1 MSKNTSPQSRSTSG
15 PRSSARGRGKV
26 KAASPSAARVVKT
39 AGEESK
45 ARRATGPVTWG
56 SRLRRMFFVV
66 VVPNLVA
73 FFSLVVIALATVLL
87 TTSPSAWLPTV
98 IAQSWMVTN
107 LAPVVAGGITISA
120 LPILPALILGWM
132 LAGNVHRAIKDK
144 VSINDLLAL
153 LGWVIVVPVI
163 LIGIAWFMLWD
174 AAQVY
179 DLSPPPLGPTIAR
192 ALVLH
197 LTALGIGM
205 GPRLW
210 RALAKRYKVP
220 RAVIDGVVLAVQ
232 SLLALLAVAAVVL
245 LALFI
250 FNFDNQTLVID
261 SYPHLAGLG
270 LFSVIGLSLLY
281 LPNILI
287 AAVGVLLGS
296 EFHIGDASVSLF
308 SVHLVPL
315 PPLPLLGVVPGTAA
329 PWAIGLLALTAI
341 AIAFVGV
348 KKKPNFLQA
357 AVSGVAA
364 GVLVLIF
371 GYFVSGDLGY
381 YQVVGP
387 MLLMSA
393 GLAVVWVA
401 GINLAVAAGFAINA
415 RRNAEPAAAAAT
427 DTSAEAAEAAESE
440 DSAEGADSADISDAQ
455 DGAGASE
462 EQADNNAMLDA
473 ETDEDDSE
481 QEDSDSAAA
490 AANSSD
496 DYIDGEVEESD
507 GNEDAAVG
515 LHESTDPHESELS
528 DSLMDNL
535 EDGAFPDS
543 VPGED
548 DVEERF
554 DAAGDSDAADATT
567 SLEEEDS
574 IEDVPSETENFDGE
588 LLESEA
594 QEGEVIE
601 HNDIEHRDDESVA
614 DADAEAE
621 DSDEQSKKNDSN

>member
-26 KAASPSAARVVKT
+26 KAASPSAARVAKT
-39 AGEESK
+39 VGEESK

-66 VVPNLVA
+66 AVPNLVA

-87 TTSPSAWLPTV
+87 TTSPSAWLPTA
-98 IAQSWMVTN
+98 IAESWMVTN

-197 LTALGIGM
+197 LTALVIGM

-220 RAVIDGVVLAVQ
+220 RAVVDGVVLAVQ
-232 SLLALLAVAAVVL
+232 SLLVLLVVAAVVL

-250 FNFDNQTLVID
+250 FNVDNQALVMD

-329 PWAIGLLALTAI
+329 PWAIGLLVLTAI

-364 GVLVLIF
+364 GVLVLVF
-371 GYFVSGDLGY
+371 GYFVSGELGY
-381 YQVVGP
+381 YQAVGP

-427 DTSAEAAEAAESE
+427 DTSAEAAEAE
-440 DSAEGADSADISDAQ
+440 DSAEDADLADKADAQ
-455 DGAGASE
+455 DDADGSVD
-462 EQADNNAMLDA
+462 QADNNAVLDA
-473 ETDEDDSE
+473 ETDEEDSA

-490 AANSSD
+490 AANADD
-496 DYIDGEVEESD
+496 DYIDGEVEESEGSGD
-507 GNEDAAVG
+507 SEDADVEAV
-515 LHESTDPHESELS
+515 ESTDAHESELS

-554 DAAGDSDAADATT
+554 DTAEGSDATEITT
-567 SLEEEDS
+567 SPAEVASTEH
-574 IEDVPSETENFDGE
+574 VPSATENFDGE
-588 LLESEA
+588 FLEGETL
-594 QEGEVIE
+594 EGEVIE
-601 HNDIEHRDDESVA
+601 HKDDESVA
-614 DADAEAE
+614 DVDAE
-621 DSDEQSKKNDSN
+621 DSDERSKKNDSN

>member
-26 KAASPSAARVVKT
+26 KAASPSAARVAKT
-39 AGEESK
+39 VGEESK

-66 VVPNLVA
+66 AVPNLVA

-87 TTSPSAWLPTV
+87 TTSPSAWLPTA

-107 LAPVVAGGITISA
+107 LAPVVAGDITISA

-153 LGWVIVVPVI
+153 LGWVIVVPLI

-179 DLSPPPLGPTIAR
+179 ALSPPPLGPTIAR

-197 LTALGIGM
+197 LTALVIGM

-220 RAVIDGVVLAVQ
+220 RAVVDGVVLAVQ
-232 SLLALLAVAAVVL
+232 SLLALLAIAAVVL

-250 FNFDNQTLVID
+250 FNFDNQALVMD

-371 GYFVSGDLGY
+371 GYFVSGELGY
-381 YQVVGP
+381 YQSVGP

-415 RRNAEPAAAAAT
+415 RRNAEAIAAAAVE
-427 DTSAEAAEAAESE
+427 TSVEAAEAKASE
-440 DSAEGADSADISDAQ
+440 ENADNANKPDAQ
-455 DGAGASE
+455 DGTAASDE
-462 EQADNNAMLDA
+462 REDNNAMLDP
-473 ETDEDDSE
+473 ETDEEYSA
-481 QEDSDSAAA
+481 QEDSDTAA
-490 AANSSD
+490 AANAND
-496 DYIDGEVEESD
+496 DYIDGEVEEAEGS
-507 GNEDAAVG
+507 EDADIEAM
-515 LHESTDPHESELS
+515 EATDSRETELS

-554 DAAGDSDAADATT
+554 DAAEDSDATEATA
-567 SLEEEDS
+567 SPEVEDS
-574 IEDVPSETENFDGE
+574 TEDAPSETENSDGE
-588 LLESEA
+588 HDSEA
-594 QEGEVIE
+594 LHGGVIE
-601 HNDIEHRDDESVA
+601 HTDDESVA
-614 DADAEAE
+614 DNEAE
-621 DSDEQSKKNDSN
+621 DSSEQSQKNDTN

>member
-26 KAASPSAARVVKT
+26 KAASPSAARVAKT
-39 AGEESK
+39 VGEESK

-66 VVPNLVA
+66 AVPNLVA

-87 TTSPSAWLPTV
+87 TTSPSAWLPTA
-98 IAQSWMVTN
+98 IAESWMVTN

-197 LTALGIGM
+197 LTALVIGM

-210 RALAKRYKVP
+210 RALAKRYKVS
-220 RAVIDGVVLAVQ
+220 RAVVDGVVLAVQ
-232 SLLALLAVAAVVL
+232 SLLVLLVVAAVVL

-250 FNFDNQTLVID
+250 FNFDNQALVMD

-427 DTSAEAAEAAESE
+427 DTSAEAAESE

-490 AANSSD
+490 AANADD

-528 DSLMDNL
+528 DTLMDNL

-554 DAAGDSDAADATT
+554 DAAGDSDAAEATT

-621 DSDEQSKKNDSN
+621 DSDEQSKKNNSN

>member
-26 KAASPSAARVVKT
+26 KAASPSAARVAKT
-39 AGEESK
+39 VGEESK

-66 VVPNLVA
+66 AVPNLVA

-87 TTSPSAWLPTV
+87 TSSPSAWLPTT

-107 LAPVVAGGITISA
+107 LAPVVAGGVTISA

-153 LGWVIVVPVI
+153 LGWVIVVPLI
-163 LIGIAWFMLWD
+163 LMGIAWFMLWD

-197 LTALGIGM
+197 LTALVIGM

-210 RALAKRYKVP
+210 RALAKRYKIP
-220 RAVIDGVVLAVQ
+220 RAVVDGVVFAMQ
-232 SLLALLAVAAVVL
+232 SLLVLLAVAAVVL

-250 FNFDNQTLVID
+250 FNFDNQALVMD

-315 PPLPLLGVVPGTAA
+315 PPLPVLGVVPGTAA

-371 GYFVSGDLGY
+371 GYFVSGELGY
-381 YQVVGP
+381 YQAVGP

-415 RRNAEPAAAAAT
+415 RRNAEPSAAVAVDASVESAEVDESTAAAAAGAEVSGEQE
-427 DTSAEAAEAAESE
+427 DNNAVLDAEADEETS
-440 DSAEGADSADISDAQ
+440 AQ
-455 DGAGASE
+455 DGPAFEADAS
-462 EQADNNAMLDA
+462 ATN
-473 ETDEDDSE
+473 TD
-481 QEDSDSAAA
+481 
-490 AANSSD
+490 D
-496 DYIDGEVEESD
+496 DYIDGEIEVSEEDVEATGPSD
-507 GNEDAAVG
+507 S
-515 LHESTDPHESELS
+515 HEADLS

-535 EDGAFPDS
+535 EDGAFPD
-543 VPGED
+543 VVTGED

-554 DAAGDSDAADATT
+554 DAAEPSDASDA
-567 SLEEEDS
+567 E
-574 IEDVPSETENFDGE
+574 VGP
-588 LLESEA
+588 
-594 QEGEVIE
+594 EGEVHEGEIMK
-601 HNDIEHRDDESVA
+601 HNDDESVA
-614 DADAEAE
+614 DVNLADEGPAATTEAVADTE
-621 DSDEQSKKNDSN
+621 AAADSDEQSKKNDSY

>member
-15 PRSSARGRGKV
+15 PRSSVRGRGKV

-427 DTSAEAAEAAESE
+427 DTSAEAAESE
-440 DSAEGADSADISDAQ
+440 DSAEGADSADISDVQ

-473 ETDEDDSE
+473 ETDEADSA
-481 QEDSDSAAA
+481 QEDSDTAATA
-490 AANSSD
+490 DDAND
-496 DYIDGEVEESD
+496 DYIDGEVEESEGSGD
-507 GNEDAAVG
+507 SEDADVDAV
-515 LHESTDPHESELS
+515 ESMDSQETELS

-554 DAAGDSDAADATT
+554 DAAEGSDATGTTASPEVEDA
-567 SLEEEDS
+567 
-574 IEDVPSETENFDGE
+574 IEGLPSETEGVEDEVF
-588 LLESEA
+588 
-594 QEGEVIE
+594 EGEVIE
-601 HNDIEHRDDESVA
+601 HKDDESVA
-614 DADAEAE
+614 DVDAE
-621 DSDEQSKKNDSN
+621 DSEEQSKKTDSN

>member
-26 KAASPSAARVVKT
+26 KAASPSAARVAKT
-39 AGEESK
+39 VGEESK
-45 ARRATGPVTWG
+45 ARRATGPVTWR

-66 VVPNLVA
+66 AVPNLVA

-87 TTSPSAWLPTV
+87 TTSPSAWLPTA

-153 LGWVIVVPVI
+153 LGWIIVVPVI

-197 LTALGIGM
+197 LTALVIGM

-220 RAVIDGVVLAVQ
+220 RAVVDGVVLAVQ
-232 SLLALLAVAAVVL
+232 SLLALLVVAAVVL

-250 FNFDNQTLVID
+250 FNFDNQALVMD

-270 LFSVIGLSLLY
+270 LFSVMGLSLLY

-308 SVHLVPL
+308 SVHLVPF

-371 GYFVSGDLGY
+371 GYFVSGELGY
-381 YQVVGP
+381 YQAVGP

-393 GLAVVWVA
+393 GLVVVWVA

-415 RRNAEPAAAAAT
+415 RRNAEPSAAVAVDA
-427 DTSAEAAEAAESE
+427 SAEAAEAEE
-440 DSAEGADSADISDAQ
+440 SAEGADNADMEDAQ
-455 DGAGASE
+455 DGAKESE
-462 EQADNNAMLDA
+462 EQTDNNAVLDA
-473 ETDEDDSE
+473 ETDEADSA
-481 QEDSDSAAA
+481 QEDSDTAATA
-490 AANSSD
+490 DDAND
-496 DYIDGEVEESD
+496 DYIDGEVEESEGSGD
-507 GNEDAAVG
+507 SEDADVDAVG
-515 LHESTDPHESELS
+515 SASQETELS

-554 DAAGDSDAADATT
+554 DAAEGSDATGTT
-567 SLEEEDS
+567 ASPEVEDS
-574 IEDVPSETENFDGE
+574 IEGLPSETEGVEDKAF
-588 LLESEA
+588 
-594 QEGEVIE
+594 EGEVIE
-601 HNDIEHRDDESVA
+601 HKDDESVA
-614 DADAEAE
+614 DVDAE